1 MIIELS
7 PIASEKNG
15 IVYEIKGETI
25 KVTMDGITDVFD
37 FSEMPNGE
45 LQLYDGNGD
54 RLIETPMEDIPV
66 RAAKRTNGELVVK
79 LLYRVGIHEKD
90 ERLLFPKPMT
100 LDEFNDLMKELVE
113 RKREKEKEVE
123 LDG

>member
-7 PIASEKNG
+7 PIASEKNK
-15 IVYEIKGETI
+15 IVYVIKGETI
-25 KVTMDGITDVFD
+25 TATMDGVTDTFD

-100 LDEFNDLMKELVE
+100 LDEFNDLMKELVK
-113 RKREKEKEVE
+113 RKSEKEEGVE